1 MGSIDKINTP
11 FVNGDNRNEILLC
24 HLNSTEEILSY
35 ANPQGSH
42 LAAAQ

>member
-1 MGSIDKINTP
+1 MSSIDKVNTP
-11 FVNGDNRNEILLC
+11 FVNVDNRNEILLC